1 MDNKKAIS
9 DWHIRFKQQARW
21 TSAIRS
27 FIFNAIDIHQATRIL
42 DVGCGTGAIESELVS
57 RHSFFV
63 HGLDINGQYLS
74 YAKDTGASAIYTQA
88 DAYHTPYETGIFD
101 ACICHFFLLWIA
113 NPVPVLNEIKRIT
126 RPGGKII
133 AIAEPD
139 YGGRIDYPPD
149 LEVIGRLQVN
159 SLREQGA
166 DPQIGRKLPALF
178 HRAGLIDVTSG
189 LLGGQWTKQSHGNE
203 WLEEWQMIEYDFNL
217 LPDPHVDIDQLKVI
231 DAEAIK
237 SGEKVLYVPTFYA
250 WGTVPQ

>member
-9 DWHIRFKQQARW
+9 DWHNRFKQQARW

-42 DVGCGTGAIESELVS
+42 DVGCGTGAIESEIVS
-57 RHSFFV
+57 RYSFCV

-74 YAKDTGASAIYTQA
+74 YAKDTGTSAIYTQA

-113 NPVPVLNEIKRIT
+113 NPAPVLNEIKRIT
-126 RPGGKII
+126 KPGGKIV

-189 LLGGQWTKQSHGNE
+189 LLGGQWTKSSQGDE
-203 WLEEWQMIEYDFNL
+203 WLEEWRMIEYDFNL

-250 WGTVPQ
+250 WGTVPE